1 MQTVTKD
8 RFGRFCKERMIEE
21 VLQRFKESSD
31 FVVTSYAGSSV
42 SDLEQLRRSLK
53 KVSADYVVV
62 KNSNLKIILEKLKLE
77 SEIAQ
82 IEGGMGVSLSG
93 GDIVSTCNVLV
104 TFAKSHDKFKI
115 KSAVID
121 GRPVTADKVKALAA
135 LPPRKV
141 LLAQVVGTLNAP
153 IAGFVTCLGGV
164 IRKFVY
170 CVGAIKTS
178 RENIAQAAPAAP
190 AEPETPKA

>member
-1 MQTVTKD
+1 MATVTKD

-21 VLQRFKESSD
+21 VLDRFKSSKD

-42 SDLEQLRRSLK
+42 SELEQLRRSLK
-53 KVSADYVVV
+53 KISSDYVVV
-62 KNSNLKIILEKLKLE
+62 KNSNLKIIFEKLKLE

-104 TFAKSHDKFKI
+104 TFAKGHDKFKI

-121 GRPVTADKVKALAA
+121 GKSVTADKVKALAA
-135 LPPRKV
+135 LPPRQV
-141 LLAQVVGTLNAP
+141 LLAQVAGTMKSP
-153 IAGFVTCLGGV
+153 ITGFVMCLGGV

-170 CVGAIKTS
+170 CVDAIKTAKEKS
-178 RENIAQAAPAAP
+178 NTASA
-190 AEPETPKA
+190 